1 MPLRMGTWAVERKK
15 PAERNRTRSAGS
27 FLLGFGEFL
36 NYLVAG
42 AAGAAGAGAGA
53 AGAAGAGAAGAAGAG
68 ASAAFGA
75 SAGFCSSAFLH
86 PTTAKDNA
94 AKKNSEKMTA
104 NTFFI

>member
-1 MPLRMGTWAVERKK
+1 MPLRGKGIGSKKRKK
-15 PAERNRTRSAGS
+15 PAERNRTCSTGS
-27 FLLGFGEFL
+27 FLLGFSEFL
-36 NYLVAG
+36 NYL
-42 AAGAAGAGAGA
+42 AGA

>member
-1 MPLRMGTWAVERKK
+1 VDT
-15 PAERNRTRSAGS
+15 
-27 FLLGFGEFL
+27 FGRFFSSWLDECL
-36 NYLVAG
+36 NYFAG

-53 AGAAGAGAAGAAGAG
+53 AGASGAGAGAGAG

-94 AKKNSEKMTA
+94 AKKNSEKITA

>member
-1 MPLRMGTWAVERKK
+1 MPLRGKGTVRSVKK
-15 PAERNRTRSAGS
+15 PAGREWTRSAGS
-27 FLLGFGEFL
+27 FLLGFDEFL
-36 NYLVAG
+36 NYLAG

-53 AGAAGAGAAGAAGAG
+53 AGASGAGAAGAAGAG

-94 AKKNSEKMTA
+94 AKKNNEKMTA